1 MHDSCAENKY
11 YANVVKIESEKEKGA
26 RLVTFAFD
34 TYDIKDA
41 TTYPGYDLAVQM
53 NVSSIG
59 LVFVQPFFRDLL
71 VYLTE
76 IKAMQDLLAKS
87 AAAAAE
93 GAKQAAQKVMES
105 VEEVQKGQV
114 VDPTQKAVGKLF
126 HFGITV
132 LNPHV
137 IIPRNTQSQDVL
149 VLNLGNI
156 HLANKFDRVAGG
168 GKEDA
173 TDLFEIITLSIR
185 ELNIQA
191 TQLQH
196 TDDASQQQQQQKGK
210 AMVAERYAKVVRDIN
225 LDISLERAMQNIGHD
240 FVDQK
245 ITINVSHVR
254 IFLILYLFV
263 YVFLSLYIDR
273 LRDCRAEDVFPAVHP
288 RRQFHYPLWQGRH
301 SGSPEESRQ
310 WTRQRE
316 GEGEGRTNEADRRRA
331 FYPFNATRQCRMDY
345 HGRRGGAR

>member
-126 HFGITV
+126 HFDITV

-137 IIPRNTQSQDVL
+137 IIPRNTQSEDVL

-196 TDDASQQQQQQKGK
+196 TDDASRQQQQQKGK

-225 LDISLERAMQNIGHD
+225 LDLSLERAMQNIGHD

-245 ITINVSHVR
+245 ITINVSHVC
-254 IFLILYLFV
+254 LYS
-263 YVFLSLYIDR
+263 LSLFIC
-273 LRDCRAEDVFPAVHP
+273 LFFFPL
-288 RRQFHYPLWQGRH
+288 FI
-301 SGSPEESRQ
+301 
-310 WTRQRE
+310 
-316 GEGEGRTNEADRRRA
+316 
-331 FYPFNATRQCRMDY
+331 
-345 HGRRGGAR
+345 